1 MLTWVG
7 WRWFSVEIESL
18 LCDAL
23 RFECFEYL
31 SILKLLGIFNALE
44 VSEIFNTVQVSRTFN
59 TLTRS
64 ELIFLA
70 TATVSFGYIWSSLS
84 ILKIRDVCDTSKQ
97 FVEHCETD
105 NFISIVSILVLSH
118 RISHLSI
125 ISLLLRYVAYRILTI
140 EKQKNTIYCRNL
152 MLLFSQPNIINPN
165 SKNLKIISTLLFN
178 ISLLLIKKKKN
189 SKQPRNLNIQK
200 SSRRSFSI
208 SRSRSLFNL
217 SHVPLELRRPTI
229 SLGQIGLSYSNRP
242 STPEIHSTYVRVL
255 LHG

>member
-7 WRWFSVEIESL
+7 WRWFSVEIKSL

-44 VSEIFNTVQVSRTFN
+44 VSEIFNTVEVSRTFN

-105 NFISIVSILVLSH
+105 NFISIVSILVFSH
-118 RISHLSI
+118 RILTCRLYRYYWDTLLTVF
-125 ISLLLRYVAYRILTI
+125 LLL
-140 EKQKNTIYCRNL
+140 KSKKNTIYCRNL
-152 MLLFSQPNIINPN
+152 TLLFSQPNIINPN
-165 SKNLKIISTLLFN
+165 SENLKIISTLLFD
-178 ISLLLIKKKKN
+178 ISLLLIGKKKN